1 MLLNNCKKIIISI
14 VFVAC
19 TVTLFAETKDLS
31 VRFLDKANEAFEENN
46 IEDAY
51 KYVNQALAVAKDKE
65 SQANVLYFAQ
75 TVYSVKLQTLLEKY
89 DDITFI
95 DIQMNLEKYPNVENT
110 KIKKLIKQ
118 IETEQ
123 ANIAK
128 AAEKA
133 EVQAQR
139 KIEAER
145 FEAQQE
151 SLEAQTQAM
160 KEQADALKQQA
171 EDNKQSQEALTEA
184 IIKQAEDT
192 KTTQAEIKNALET
205 GLKDMGN
212 ALTEST
218 KEQAEALKQQ
228 ITTQAELKNALETSL
243 KDMGNAFTESAKEQK
258 RSTKVIAFAVIGI
271 AIIILIVVLLIIVIV
286 RHGIKQQ
293 KIQQEQYVQAFKM
306 LAATQN
312 QTNRIMLGGAV
323 DLYGQGNLR
332 IAGSSTWAP
341 AQALPDVPY
350 TEQDE
355 EELKQLAIKCEEI
368 GQKIDSVTGRKNN
381 SKNVS
386 EIVYKLSIQ
395 LGLPQGLAMLNFCAS
410 MIYDAGFLGIDPD
423 LLSSTTLSEEEKEA
437 MKEHV
442 NLAEKY
448 LSFVPKKYW
457 SVFEDA
463 AMKHHENIDGTGY
476 PKGLKGDEIPQIARL
491 IRVAE
496 SYVSLSS
503 RRSYRGAMD
512 KESAVAAL
520 REQENLYDK
529 DVVDVLEQIV

>member
-1 MLLNNCKKIIISI
+1 MLLNNCKKILFSIII
-14 VFVAC
+14 LAC
-19 TVTLFAETKDLS
+19 SVTLFAATTDLS
-31 VRFLDKANEAFEENN
+31 VRFLDKANEAFEDNN

-75 TVYSVKLQTLLEKY
+75 TVYSVKLQNLLGNY
-89 DDITFI
+89 DEMAFI

-160 KEQADALKQQA
+160 KEQADAFKQQI
-171 EDNKQSQEALTEA
+171 EV
-184 IIKQAEDT
+184 T
-192 KTTQAEIKNALET
+192 KTTQAEFKNALET
-205 GLKDMGN
+205 G
-212 ALTEST
+212 
-218 KEQAEALKQQ
+218 
-228 ITTQAELKNALETSL
+228 L

-271 AIIILIVVLLIIVIV
+271 AIIILIVVILIIVIV

-293 KIQQEQYVQAFKM
+293 KIQQENYVQAFKM

-323 DLYGQGNLR
+323 DLYGKGNLR

-350 TEQDE
+350 TEEDE

-368 GQKIDSVTGRKNN
+368 GQKIDSATGRKNN

-395 LGLPQGLAMLNFCAS
+395 LGLPQGLAMLNFCAA

-457 SVFEDA
+457 NVFEDA

>member
-1 MLLNNCKKIIISI
+1 MLLNNCKKILFSIII
-14 VFVAC
+14 LAC
-19 TVTLFAETKDLS
+19 SVTLFAATTDLS
-31 VRFLDKANEAFEENN
+31 VRFLDKANEAFEDNN

-75 TVYSVKLQTLLEKY
+75 TVYSVKLQNLLGNY
-89 DDITFI
+89 DEMAFI

-160 KEQADALKQQA
+160 KEQADAFKQQI
-171 EDNKQSQEALTEA
+171 EV
-184 IIKQAEDT
+184 T
-192 KTTQAEIKNALET
+192 KTTQAEFKNALET
-205 GLKDMGN
+205 G
-212 ALTEST
+212 
-218 KEQAEALKQQ
+218 
-228 ITTQAELKNALETSL
+228 L

-271 AIIILIVVLLIIVIV
+271 AIIILIVVLLIIVLV

-293 KIQQEQYVQAFKM
+293 KIQQENYVQAFKM

-323 DLYGQGNLR
+323 DLYGKGNLR

-368 GQKIDSVTGRKNN
+368 GQKIDSATGRKNN

>member
-1 MLLNNCKKIIISI
+1 MLLNNCKKILFSII
-14 VFVAC
+14 FVAC
-19 TVTLFAETKDLS
+19 SVTLFAATTDLS
-31 VRFLDKANEAFEENN
+31 VRFLDKANEAFEDNN

-75 TVYSVKLQTLLEKY
+75 TVYSVKLQNLLGNY
-89 DDITFI
+89 DEMAFI

-160 KEQADALKQQA
+160 KEQADAFKQQI
-171 EDNKQSQEALTEA
+171 EV
-184 IIKQAEDT
+184 T
-192 KTTQAEIKNALET
+192 KTTQAEFKNALET
-205 GLKDMGN
+205 GLKDMG
-212 ALTEST
+212 S
-218 KEQAEALKQQ
+218 
-228 ITTQAELKNALETSL
+228 
-243 KDMGNAFTESAKEQK
+243 AFTESAKEQK

-271 AIIILIVVLLIIVIV
+271 AIIILIVVLLIIVLV

-293 KIQQEQYVQAFKM
+293 KIQQENYVQAFKM

-323 DLYGQGNLR
+323 DLYGKGNLR

-350 TEQDE
+350 TEEDE

-368 GQKIDSVTGRKNN
+368 GQKIDSATGRKNN

-395 LGLPQGLAMLNFCAS
+395 LGLPQGLAMLNFCAA

>member
-1 MLLNNCKKIIISI
+1 MLLNNCKKILFSIII
-14 VFVAC
+14 LAC
-19 TVTLFAETKDLS
+19 SVTLFAVTTDLS
-31 VRFLDKANEAFEENN
+31 VRFLDKANLAFEDNN

-75 TVYSVKLQTLLEKY
+75 TVYSVKLQNLLGNY
-89 DDITFI
+89 DEMAFI

-160 KEQADALKQQA
+160 KEQADAFKQQI
-171 EDNKQSQEALTEA
+171 EV
-184 IIKQAEDT
+184 T
-192 KTTQAEIKNALET
+192 KTTQAEFKNALET
-205 GLKDMGN
+205 G
-212 ALTEST
+212 
-218 KEQAEALKQQ
+218 
-228 ITTQAELKNALETSL
+228 L

-271 AIIILIVVLLIIVIV
+271 AIIILIVVLLIIVLV

-293 KIQQEQYVQAFKM
+293 KIQQENYVQAFKM

-323 DLYGQGNLR
+323 DLYGKGNLR

-350 TEQDE
+350 TEEDE

-368 GQKIDSVTGRKNN
+368 GQKIDSATGRKNN

-395 LGLPQGLAMLNFCAS
+395 LGLPQGLAMLNFCAA

-457 SVFEDA
+457 NVFEDA

>member
-1 MLLNNCKKIIISI
+1 MLLNNCKKILFSIII
-14 VFVAC
+14 LAC
-19 TVTLFAETKDLS
+19 SVTLFAATTDLS
-31 VRFLDKANEAFEENN
+31 VRFLDKANEAFEDNN

-118 IETEQ
+118 IETDQ

-160 KEQADALKQQA
+160 KEQADAFKQQI
-171 EDNKQSQEALTEA
+171 EV
-184 IIKQAEDT
+184 T
-192 KTTQAEIKNALET
+192 KTTQAEFKNALET
-205 GLKDMGN
+205 G
-212 ALTEST
+212 
-218 KEQAEALKQQ
+218 
-228 ITTQAELKNALETSL
+228 L

-293 KIQQEQYVQAFKM
+293 KIQQENYVQAFKM

-350 TEQDE
+350 TEEDE

-368 GQKIDSVTGRKNN
+368 GQKIDSATGRKNN

-395 LGLPQGLAMLNFCAS
+395 LGLPQGLAMLNFCAA

>member
-1 MLLNNCKKIIISI
+1 MLLNNCKKILFSII
-14 VFVAC
+14 FVAC
-19 TVTLFAETKDLS
+19 SVTLFAATTDLS
-31 VRFLDKANEAFEENN
+31 VRFLDKANEAFEDNN

-75 TVYSVKLQTLLEKY
+75 TVYSVKLQNLLEKY
-89 DDITFI
+89 DDMSFI

-110 KIKKLIKQ
+110 KIKKLMKQ

-171 EDNKQSQEALTEA
+171 EDNKQSQEALKEV

-192 KTTQAEIKNALET
+192 KTTQAEFKNALET
-205 GLKDMGN
+205 GLKDM
-212 ALTEST
+212 S
-218 KEQAEALKQQ
+218 
-228 ITTQAELKNALETSL
+228 
-243 KDMGNAFTESAKEQK
+243 NAFTESAEEQK
-258 RSTKVIAFAVIGI
+258 RSTKVIAFAIIGI

-423 LLSSTTLSEEEKEA
+423 LLSSTTLSDEEKEA

>member
-1 MLLNNCKKIIISI
+1 
-14 VFVAC
+14 
-19 TVTLFAETKDLS
+19 
-31 VRFLDKANEAFEENN
+31 
-46 IEDAY
+46 
-51 KYVNQALAVAKDKE
+51 
-65 SQANVLYFAQ
+65 
-75 TVYSVKLQTLLEKY
+75 
-89 DDITFI
+89 
-95 DIQMNLEKYPNVENT
+95 
-110 KIKKLIKQ
+110 
-118 IETEQ
+118 
-123 ANIAK
+123 
-128 AAEKA
+128 
-133 EVQAQR
+133 
-139 KIEAER
+139 
-145 FEAQQE
+145 
-151 SLEAQTQAM
+151 
-160 KEQADALKQQA
+160 
-171 EDNKQSQEALTEA
+171 
-184 IIKQAEDT
+184 
-192 KTTQAEIKNALET
+192 
-205 GLKDMGN
+205 
-212 ALTEST
+212 
-218 KEQAEALKQQ
+218 
-228 ITTQAELKNALETSL
+228 
-243 KDMGNAFTESAKEQK
+243 
-258 RSTKVIAFAVIGI
+258 
-271 AIIILIVVLLIIVIV
+271 
-286 RHGIKQQ
+286 
-293 KIQQEQYVQAFKM
+293 M

-323 DLYGQGNLR
+323 DLYGKGNLR

-350 TEQDE
+350 TEEDE

-368 GQKIDSVTGRKNN
+368 GQKIDSATGRKNN

-395 LGLPQGLAMLNFCAS
+395 LGLPQGLAMLNFCAA

>member
-171 EDNKQSQEALTEA
+171 ED
-184 IIKQAEDT
+184 T

-205 GLKDMGN
+205 G
-212 ALTEST
+212 
-218 KEQAEALKQQ
+218 
-228 ITTQAELKNALETSL
+228 L

-271 AIIILIVVLLIIVIV
+271 AIIILIVVLLIIVLV

-293 KIQQEQYVQAFKM
+293 KIQQENYVQAFKM

-323 DLYGQGNLR
+323 DLYGKGNLR

-350 TEQDE
+350 TEEDE

-368 GQKIDSVTGRKNN
+368 GQKIDSATGRKNN

>member
-1 MLLNNCKKIIISI
+1 MLLNNCKKILFSII
-14 VFVAC
+14 FVAC
-19 TVTLFAETKDLS
+19 SVTLFAATTDLS
-31 VRFLDKANEAFEENN
+31 VRFLDKANEAFEDNN

-75 TVYSVKLQTLLEKY
+75 TVYSVKLQNLLEKY
-89 DDITFI
+89 DDMAFI

-110 KIKKLIKQ
+110 KIKKLMKQ

-160 KEQADALKQQA
+160 KEQADAIKQQA
-171 EDNKQSQEALTEA
+171 EDTKQSQEALKEA
-184 IIKQAEDT
+184 IIKQAEVT
-192 KTTQAEIKNALET
+192 QTTQAEFKNALET
-205 GLKDMGN
+205 G
-212 ALTEST
+212 
-218 KEQAEALKQQ
+218 
-228 ITTQAELKNALETSL
+228 L

-286 RHGIKQQ
+286 RHGLKQQ

-323 DLYGQGNLR
+323 DIYGQGNLR
-332 IAGSSTWAP
+332 IAGTSTWAP
-341 AQALPDVPY
+341 AQALPDVTF
-350 TEQDE
+350 TEEDE

-368 GQKIDSVTGRKNN
+368 GQKIDSATGRKNN

-395 LGLPQGLAMLNFCAS
+395 LGLPQGLAMLNFCAA

-423 LLSSTTLSEEEKEA
+423 LLSSTTLTDEEKEA

>member
-1 MLLNNCKKIIISI
+1 MLLNNCKKILFSIII
-14 VFVAC
+14 LAC
-19 TVTLFAETKDLS
+19 SVTLFAATTDLS
-31 VRFLDKANEAFEENN
+31 VRFLDKANEAFEDNN

-75 TVYSVKLQTLLEKY
+75 TVYSVKLQNLLGNY
-89 DDITFI
+89 DEMAFI

-160 KEQADALKQQA
+160 KEQADAFKQQI
-171 EDNKQSQEALTEA
+171 EV
-184 IIKQAEDT
+184 T
-192 KTTQAEIKNALET
+192 KTTQAEFKNALET
-205 GLKDMGN
+205 G
-212 ALTEST
+212 
-218 KEQAEALKQQ
+218 
-228 ITTQAELKNALETSL
+228 L

-293 KIQQEQYVQAFKM
+293 KIQQENYVQAFKM

-323 DLYGQGNLR
+323 DLYGKGNLR

-350 TEQDE
+350 TEEDE

-368 GQKIDSVTGRKNN
+368 GQKIDSATGRKNN

-395 LGLPQGLAMLNFCAS
+395 LGLPQGLAMLNFCAA

>member
-171 EDNKQSQEALTEA
+171 EDNKQSQEALKEV

-205 GLKDMGN
+205 GLKDM
-212 ALTEST
+212 S
-218 KEQAEALKQQ
+218 
-228 ITTQAELKNALETSL
+228 
-243 KDMGNAFTESAKEQK
+243 NAFTESAEEQK
-258 RSTKVIAFAVIGI
+258 RSTKVIAFAIIGI

-350 TEQDE
+350 TEEDE

-395 LGLPQGLAMLNFCAS
+395 LGLPQGLAMLNFCAA

-457 SVFEDA
+457 NVFEDA

>member
-1 MLLNNCKKIIISI
+1 MLLNNCKKILFSIII
-14 VFVAC
+14 LAC
-19 TVTLFAETKDLS
+19 SVTLFAATTDLS
-31 VRFLDKANEAFEENN
+31 VRFLDKANLAFEDNN

-75 TVYSVKLQTLLEKY
+75 TVYSVKLQNLLGNY
-89 DDITFI
+89 DEMAFI

-110 KIKKLIKQ
+110 KIKKLMKQ

-160 KEQADALKQQA
+160 KEQADAIKQQA
-171 EDNKQSQEALTEA
+171 EDTKQSQEALKEA
-184 IIKQAEDT
+184 IIKQAEVT
-192 KTTQAEIKNALET
+192 QTTQAEFKNALET
-205 GLKDMGN
+205 G
-212 ALTEST
+212 
-218 KEQAEALKQQ
+218 
-228 ITTQAELKNALETSL
+228 L

-286 RHGIKQQ
+286 RHGLKQQ

-323 DLYGQGNLR
+323 DIYGQGNLR
-332 IAGSSTWAP
+332 IAGTSTWAP
-341 AQALPDVPY
+341 AQALPDVTF
-350 TEQDE
+350 TEEDE

-368 GQKIDSVTGRKNN
+368 GQKIDSATDRKNN

-395 LGLPQGLAMLNFCAS
+395 LGLPQGLAMLNFCAA

-423 LLSSTTLSEEEKEA
+423 LLSSTTLTEEEKEA

>member
-1 MLLNNCKKIIISI
+1 MLLNNCKKILFSIII
-14 VFVAC
+14 LAC
-19 TVTLFAETKDLS
+19 SVTLFAATTDLS
-31 VRFLDKANEAFEENN
+31 VRFLDKANLAFEDNN

-75 TVYSVKLQTLLEKY
+75 TVYSVKLQNLLGNY
-89 DDITFI
+89 DEMAFI

-160 KEQADALKQQA
+160 KEQADAFKQQI
-171 EDNKQSQEALTEA
+171 EV
-184 IIKQAEDT
+184 T
-192 KTTQAEIKNALET
+192 KTTQAEFKNALET
-205 GLKDMGN
+205 G
-212 ALTEST
+212 
-218 KEQAEALKQQ
+218 
-228 ITTQAELKNALETSL
+228 L

-271 AIIILIVVLLIIVIV
+271 AIIILIVVILIIVIV

-293 KIQQEQYVQAFKM
+293 KIQQENYVQAFKM

-323 DLYGQGNLR
+323 DLYGKGNLR

-350 TEQDE
+350 TEEDE

-395 LGLPQGLAMLNFCAS
+395 LGLPQGLAMLNFCAA

-423 LLSSTTLSEEEKEA
+423 LLSSTTLSEEEKKA

-457 SVFEDA
+457 NVFEDA

>member
-1 MLLNNCKKIIISI
+1 MLLNNCKKILFSIII
-14 VFVAC
+14 LAC
-19 TVTLFAETKDLS
+19 SVTLFAATTDLS

-75 TVYSVKLQTLLEKY
+75 TVYSVKLQNLLGNY
-89 DDITFI
+89 DEMAFI

-160 KEQADALKQQA
+160 KEQADAFKQQI
-171 EDNKQSQEALTEA
+171 EV
-184 IIKQAEDT
+184 T
-192 KTTQAEIKNALET
+192 KTTQAEFKNALET
-205 GLKDMGN
+205 G
-212 ALTEST
+212 
-218 KEQAEALKQQ
+218 
-228 ITTQAELKNALETSL
+228 L

-271 AIIILIVVLLIIVIV
+271 AIIILIVVILIIVIV

-293 KIQQEQYVQAFKM
+293 KIQQENYVQAFKM

-323 DLYGQGNLR
+323 DLYGKGNLR

-350 TEQDE
+350 TEEDE

-395 LGLPQGLAMLNFCAS
+395 LGLPQGLAMLNFCAA

>member
-1 MLLNNCKKIIISI
+1 MLLNNCKKILFSII
-14 VFVAC
+14 FVAC
-19 TVTLFAETKDLS
+19 SVTLFAATTDLS
-31 VRFLDKANEAFEENN
+31 VRFLDKANEAFEDNN

-75 TVYSVKLQTLLEKY
+75 TVYSVKLQNLLEKY
-89 DDITFI
+89 DDMAFI

-160 KEQADALKQQA
+160 KEQADAFKQQI
-171 EDNKQSQEALTEA
+171 EV
-184 IIKQAEDT
+184 T
-192 KTTQAEIKNALET
+192 KTTQAEFKNALET
-205 GLKDMGN
+205 G
-212 ALTEST
+212 
-218 KEQAEALKQQ
+218 
-228 ITTQAELKNALETSL
+228 L

-271 AIIILIVVLLIIVIV
+271 AIIILIVVLLIIVLV

-293 KIQQEQYVQAFKM
+293 KIQQENYVQAFKM

-323 DLYGQGNLR
+323 DLYGKGNLR

-350 TEQDE
+350 TEEDE

-368 GQKIDSVTGRKNN
+368 GQKIDSATGRKNN

-395 LGLPQGLAMLNFCAS
+395 LGLPQGLAMLNFCAA

>member
-1 MLLNNCKKIIISI
+1 MLLNNCKKILFSIII
-14 VFVAC
+14 LAC
-19 TVTLFAETKDLS
+19 SVTLFAATTDLS
-31 VRFLDKANEAFEENN
+31 VRFLDKANLAFEDNN

-160 KEQADALKQQA
+160 KEQADAFKQQI
-171 EDNKQSQEALTEA
+171 EV
-184 IIKQAEDT
+184 T
-192 KTTQAEIKNALET
+192 KTTQAEFKNALET
-205 GLKDMGN
+205 GLKDM
-212 ALTEST
+212 S
-218 KEQAEALKQQ
+218 
-228 ITTQAELKNALETSL
+228 
-243 KDMGNAFTESAKEQK
+243 NAFTESAEEQK

-271 AIIILIVVLLIIVIV
+271 AIIILIVVLLIIVLV

-293 KIQQEQYVQAFKM
+293 KIQQENYVQAFKM

-350 TEQDE
+350 TEEDE

-395 LGLPQGLAMLNFCAS
+395 LGLPQGLAMLNFCAA

-457 SVFEDA
+457 NVFEDA

>member
-1 MLLNNCKKIIISI
+1 MLLNNCKKILFSIII
-14 VFVAC
+14 LAC
-19 TVTLFAETKDLS
+19 SVTLFAATTDLS
-31 VRFLDKANEAFEENN
+31 VRFLDKANEAFEDNN

-75 TVYSVKLQTLLEKY
+75 TVYSVKLQNLLGNY
-89 DDITFI
+89 DEMAFI

-110 KIKKLIKQ
+110 KIKKLMKQ

-160 KEQADALKQQA
+160 KEQADAFKQQI
-171 EDNKQSQEALTEA
+171 EV
-184 IIKQAEDT
+184 T
-192 KTTQAEIKNALET
+192 KTTQAEFKNALET
-205 GLKDMGN
+205 G
-212 ALTEST
+212 
-218 KEQAEALKQQ
+218 
-228 ITTQAELKNALETSL
+228 L

-293 KIQQEQYVQAFKM
+293 KIQQENYVQAFKM

-323 DLYGQGNLR
+323 DLYGKGNLR

-350 TEQDE
+350 TEEDE

-368 GQKIDSVTGRKNN
+368 GQKIDSATGRKNN

-395 LGLPQGLAMLNFCAS
+395 LGLPQGLAMLNFCDA

-457 SVFEDA
+457 NVFEDA